1 MAEKRREGQ
10 ENRTEQKQ
18 KEPEKISDYLGN
30 DSQEKTP
37 AKERAG
43 KVAAW
48 VVCAAMILLV
58 LWIAY
63 GK

>member
-1 MAEKRREGQ
+1 MAEKRQEVQ
-10 ENRTEQKQ
+10 ENQIKQKQ
-18 KEPEKISDYLGN
+18 MGPEKISDHSGN
-30 DSQEKTP
+30 ASQEKTP

-43 KVAAW
+43 KAAAW